1 MSFRGRIEV
10 APDAAAVAAAV
21 AREFESAVWAAVGER
36 GHAAV
41 ALAGG
46 KTPRAAYELL
56 AKPTLRDSIP
66 WSRVDLFFGDE
77 RCVPAD
83 HADSNYRMAREALL
97 DRVPIPASR
106 VHRMEAER
114 ADLERAAEEY
124 ESKLRAICDA
134 EGTEPPRLDLVLL
147 GMGSDGHTASLFPGS
162 PLLLEAHRMVGV
174 GPGPSGTRRMSLTF
188 PALNAARAVLFAAT
202 GADKAPALR
211 AVLRGEPG
219 APPSASVSPPEG
231 SLHWILDAP
240 LAAAAGL

>member
-56 AKPTLRDSIP
+56 AKPPLRDSIP

-77 RCVPAD
+77 RCVPPD

-97 DRVPIPASR
+97 DRVPLPASR
-106 VHRMEAER
+106 VHRMEADR

-124 ESKLRAICDA
+124 ESKLRAICKA
-134 EGTEPPRLDLVLL
+134 EGADPPRLDWVLL
-147 GMGSDGHTASLFPGS
+147 GMGADGHTASLFPGS
-162 PLLLEAHRMVGV
+162 PLLTEVGRMVDI
-174 GPGPSGTRRMSLTF
+174 GPGPGGSRRMSLTL
-188 PALNAARAVLFAAT
+188 PALNAARAVVFAAT

-211 AVLRGEPG
+211 AVLRGGAE
-219 APPSASVSPPEG
+219 APPSGSVSPSQG
-231 SLHWILDAP
+231 SLLWIVDAP
-240 LAAAAGL
+240 LAAAAGA

>member
-46 KTPRAAYELL
+46 KTPRSAYELL

-77 RCVPAD
+77 RCVPTD

-134 EGTEPPRLDLVLL
+134 KDTEPPRLDLVLL

-174 GPGPSGTRRMSLTF
+174 GPSPNGTRRMSLTF

-231 SLHWILDAP
+231 SLLWILDAP